1 MAISSFVLDQ
11 NAEFY
16 VYSARSIK
24 VGRHQWSNQKP
35 QIEGQIMQCLNEKG
49 QKVKTM
55 GGKSLHRKLG
65 NTKSH

>member
-35 QIEGQIMQCLNEKG
+35 QIEGQIIQCLNEKG

-55 GGKSLHRKLG
+55 GGKTLHRKLG
-65 NTKSH
+65 NTKFH

>member
-11 NAEFY
+11 NVEFY

-24 VGRHQWSNQKP
+24 VGRHQWNNQKP

-55 GGKSLHRKLG
+55 GGKTLHRKLG